1 MVTTGNAG
9 SNDTIHVALSSSSFA
24 AGTTSVAAV
33 NGVASFSGLQIN
45 TAGSYTI
52 TASDTSR
59 GGVATATT
67 NSFTV
72 NAGGESKLAITAQ
85 PATITAGGTVSVG
98 VTVEDQ
104 FGNPITSGTGSND
117 TLHVA
122 LSSSSFAAGTTS
134 VAAVNGVASFSG
146 LQINTA
152 GNYTITAT
160 DTTTGT
166 VTQAT
171 TNPFTVNPGL
181 PTKLVISAQP
191 AATITAGGT
200 VSVGVTIEDQFNNV
214 VTTGNAGSNDTI
226 HVALSSSSFA
236 AGTTSV
242 AAVNGVANFSGLQ
255 INTAGSYTITAS
267 DTSRGGVATAT
278 TNSFTVNAG
287 GESKLAITAQPA
299 TITAGGGAALGVT
312 VEDQFGNPITSG
324 PGLTDTIHVAL
335 SSGSFAAGTTS
346 VAATGGSASFSGLQI
361 NTAGNYT
368 ITATDTTTGTVTQ
381 ATTNPFTVNPGLPTK
396 LVISAQPAS
405 ITAGGTVSVGVTIED
420 QFNNVVTTGNT
431 GSTDTIQVALSS
443 GSFAG
448 GTTSVAAVNG
458 VANFSGLQINTAG
471 SYTITASD
479 TSRGGVATATTNP
492 FTVNPG
498 LPNKLVISAQPAATI
513 TAGGTVSVGVTIED
527 QFNNVVTTGNA
538 GSNDTIHVALSS
550 SSFAAGTTS
559 VAAVNGVANF
569 SGLQINTAGSY
580 TITASDTSRGG
591 VATATTNSFTVNAGG
606 ESKLAIT
613 AQPATITA
621 GGGAALG
628 VTVEDQ
634 FGNPITSGPGLTD
647 TIHVALSSGSFAAG
661 TTSVAATGGSASFSG
676 LQINTAGNYTIT
688 ATDTTTG
695 TVTQA
700 TTNPFT
706 VNPAAANKL
715 VFTVQPANSTGGVAL
730 PTQPQV
736 TVEDQFSNVVTN
748 DSSTVTL
755 KIATSTP
762 TSGGPGTLSGCTQSE
777 TMGVVTFSGCRINTA
792 GTGYKLTATDGTLTS
807 ATSNAF
813 NITVGPV
820 AEFGVSAPGSAT
832 AGTAFNVTL
841 TAEDAGGNTVTS
853 YPSGSHTFAFSG
865 PATSPGAPGTATPPS
880 YPGTATF
887 GVGTGTGTASGVILY
902 DAQIV
907 QLTATSA
914 GISGTS
920 ANITVSAAGA
930 SKIGVISGAGQTA
943 VVSTAFTNPLVA
955 VVTDNYGNGV
965 QGVSVTFAGPP
976 TPPTT
981 ASVSFGSSGCT
992 SNPHTYSCVATTGA
1006 NGQATSSTM
1015 TADATTGTY
1024 NVVGSATGTG
1034 TVNFSETNRVNLT
1047 ATSVAS
1053 GTTGS
1058 RTLTT
1063 SAFNMASGTT
1073 YVVTAFA
1080 SNSNT
1085 PTLTIAG
1092 TPATTLFATNNFQN
1106 NNNCADSNS
1115 CTQWAWWFTANT
1127 NATGTTI
1134 SLQFSRNTNGEIA
1147 DVIALSGN
1155 STSAPIVQSNTAS
1168 ACNGGCTNNT
1178 TTVTANLTS
1187 APAAGDITLQI
1198 LGSDDSIGGGANAW
1212 SPATT
1217 NLYFNGAA
1225 NNSAALQVDVA
1236 SPGTQNESTSA
1247 NGFGGSQDWGTIA
1260 VEIGHQWH
1268 S

>member
-1 MVTTGNAG
+1 
-9 SNDTIHVALSSSSFA
+9 
-24 AGTTSVAAV
+24 
-33 NGVASFSGLQIN
+33 
-45 TAGSYTI
+45 
-52 TASDTSR
+52 
-59 GGVATATT
+59 
-67 NSFTV
+67 
-72 NAGGESKLAITAQ
+72 
-85 PATITAGGTVSVG
+85 
-98 VTVEDQ
+98 
-104 FGNPITSGTGSND
+104 
-117 TLHVA
+117 
-122 LSSSSFAAGTTS
+122 
-134 VAAVNGVASFSG
+134 
-146 LQINTA
+146 
-152 GNYTITAT
+152 
-160 DTTTGT
+160 
-166 VTQAT
+166 
-171 TNPFTVNPGL
+171 
-181 PTKLVISAQP
+181 
-191 AATITAGGT
+191 
-200 VSVGVTIEDQFNNV
+200 
-214 VTTGNAGSNDTI
+214 
-226 HVALSSSSFA
+226 
-236 AGTTSV
+236 
-242 AAVNGVANFSGLQ
+242 
-255 INTAGSYTITAS
+255 
-267 DTSRGGVATAT
+267 
-278 TNSFTVNAG
+278 
-287 GESKLAITAQPA
+287 
-299 TITAGGGAALGVT
+299 
-312 VEDQFGNPITSG
+312 
-324 PGLTDTIHVAL
+324 
-335 SSGSFAAGTTS
+335 
-346 VAATGGSASFSGLQI
+346 
-361 NTAGNYT
+361 
-368 ITATDTTTGTVTQ
+368 
-381 ATTNPFTVNPGLPTK
+381 
-396 LVISAQPAS
+396 
-405 ITAGGTVSVGVTIED
+405 
-420 QFNNVVTTGNT
+420 
-431 GSTDTIQVALSS
+431 
-443 GSFAG
+443 
-448 GTTSVAAVNG
+448 
-458 VANFSGLQINTAG
+458 
-471 SYTITASD
+471 
-479 TSRGGVATATTNP
+479 
-492 FTVNPG
+492 
-498 LPNKLVISAQPAATI
+498 
-513 TAGGTVSVGVTIED
+513 
-527 QFNNVVTTGNA
+527 
-538 GSNDTIHVALSS
+538 
-550 SSFAAGTTS
+550 
-559 VAAVNGVANF
+559 
-569 SGLQINTAGSY
+569 
-580 TITASDTSRGG
+580 
-591 VATATTNSFTVNAGG
+591 
-606 ESKLAIT
+606 
-613 AQPATITA
+613 
-621 GGGAALG
+621 
-628 VTVEDQ
+628 
-634 FGNPITSGPGLTD
+634 
-647 TIHVALSSGSFAAG
+647 
-661 TTSVAATGGSASFSG
+661 
-676 LQINTAGNYTIT
+676 
-688 ATDTTTG
+688 
-695 TVTQA
+695 
-700 TTNPFT
+700 
-706 VNPAAANKL
+706 
-715 VFTVQPANSTGGVAL
+715 
-730 PTQPQV
+730 
-736 TVEDQFSNVVTN
+736 
-748 DSSTVTL
+748 
-755 KIATSTP
+755 
-762 TSGGPGTLSGCTQSE
+762 
-777 TMGVVTFSGCRINTA
+777 VVTFSGCRINTA

-820 AEFGVSAPGSAT
+820 AQFGVSAPGSAT

-1198 LGSDDSIGGGANAW
+1198 LGSDDSISGGANAW

-1247 NGFGGSQDWGTIA
+1247 NGFGGSQDWGTIS
-1260 VEIGHQWH
+1260 VEIGHQ
-1268 S
+1268 